1 MNQARNRLLALL
13 ATNQAKP
20 KRYEIQ
26 ARQDANEATIYIYDV
41 ISSDF
46 GVGAAQFVKDLSAL
60 KSGTIHLRIN
70 SPGGDVF
77 EGRAMATAIAQHPAK
92 IIAHIDGLAASAAS
106 YVAIAADEVE
116 MAPGSFFMI
125 HRAWS
130 IAYGNAAD
138 MRETADVL
146 EKIDEALVADY
157 VKQSGQTEEQVRAWL
172 DAETWFSA
180 DETVANGFADR
191 LSDAEKVSNAWDLSV
206 YAQAPKA
213 EPEPEPEDFEGA
225 ERLRRFAFLEKVA

>member
-20 KRYEIQ
+20 KRYDIE
-26 ARQDANEATIYIYDV
+26 AKDDVATIYLYDT
-41 ISSDF
+41 IDPYW
-46 GVGAAQFVKDLSAL
+46 GVSAKQFVKDLNAL
-60 KSGTIHLRIN
+60 KNPTIHLRIN

-77 EGRAMATAIAQHPAK
+77 DGRAIATAIAQHPSK
-92 IIAHIDGLAASAAS
+92 IVAHVDGLAASAAS

-146 EKIDEALVADY
+146 EKIDEALVSDY

-180 DETVANGFADR
+180 EETVTNGFADR
-191 LSDAEKVSNAWDLSV
+191 VSDAETASNAWDLSV
-206 YAQAPKA
+206 YAQAPK
-213 EPEPEPEDFEGA
+213 EPEPEPEDHEGA